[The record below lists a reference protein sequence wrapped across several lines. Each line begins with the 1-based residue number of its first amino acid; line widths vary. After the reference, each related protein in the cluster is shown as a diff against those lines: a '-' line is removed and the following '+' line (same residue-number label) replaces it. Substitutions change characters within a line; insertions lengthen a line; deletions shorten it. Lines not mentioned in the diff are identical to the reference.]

1 VIDGRSAHQ
10 LERKI
15 MLISTYFKEN
25 SNSARAEVLRNE
37 VEKYYYIDFYDTAG
51 NKLKTK
57 ELPGKSLDYVEDVA
71 HSWAL
76 NIEVLLG

>member
-51 NKLKTK
+51 